1 MKDIKSVGLFGFG
14 TMGRI
19 ITRSILS
26 KNYRVVVY
34 EPTQKRLAETYK
46 KFEDGL
52 NKSIEKWNI
61 TLAEKK
67 SMLANLTLTNTIE
80 EAANVDLIIETITEN
95 FNKKL
100 SLFTELD
107 KKCKEDVIFVTN
119 TATLSV
125 TELASH
131 TSRPDRIIG
140 CVFVF
145 PMHELTMIEIV
156 KGLGT
161 SDKTLKKVKKFI
173 SGLKKDSIDVLEYP
187 GCVSTRIILTYIN
200 EALYTV
206 MEGIASPEDVDKSIR
221 IGYNVPYG
229 PLKLADKMG
238 LDEVLLMLQH
248 LFDELGDLKYR
259 PCPLLRKLVRGG
271 RLGEKSGKGIF
282 EYKK

>member
-1 MKDIKSVGLFGFG
+1 MKEIKTIGLFGFG

-19 ITRSILS
+19 ITRAILA
-26 KNYRVVVY
+26 KNYKVIVY
-34 EPTQKRLAETYK
+34 EPTQKRANETYK

-52 NKSIEKWNI
+52 DKSIEKWNI
-61 TLAEKK
+61 TMSEKK
-67 SMLANLTLTNTIE
+67 AMLSNFVITSNID
-80 EAANVDLIIETITEN
+80 EATKVDLVIETITED

-100 SLFTELD
+100 NLFKQLD
-107 KKCKEDVIFVTN
+107 KKCKDDVIFITN

-125 TELASH
+125 TELASQ
-131 TSRPDRIIG
+131 TNRADRIIG

-145 PMHELTMIEIV
+145 PMHELTLIEIV
-156 KGLGT
+156 KGLNT
-161 SDKTLKKVKKFI
+161 SDKTLKKVKGFLAGI
-173 SGLKKDSIDVLEYP
+173 KKSSIEVLEYP
-187 GCVSTRIILTYIN
+187 GCVSTRIMLTFIN

-206 MEGIASPEDVDKSIR
+206 MEGIATPDEVDKSIR
-221 IGYNVPYG
+221 IGYNIPYG

-271 RLGEKSGKGIF
+271 YLGEKSGKGIF